1 LYGKREEKAVP
12 LNELEL
18 RLCVWT
24 FATKVKVFNLQLSM
38 ETKQEPHE
46 RIKRPESVIPS
57 APEKPQEGPLN
68 ELAIAE
74 KEADKIALYKE
85 AGKETPI
92 ESQVGLSPEQYDELQ
107 SEIQERKH

>member
-1 LYGKREEKAVP
+1 
-12 LNELEL
+12 
-18 RLCVWT
+18 
-24 FATKVKVFNLQLSM
+24 M

-92 ESQVGLSPEQYDELQ
+92 ESQVGLSPEQHDELQ
-107 SEIQERKH
+107 SEIQERKHQSSSMLLC